1 MTIPRSWALTLA
13 GALALLALAPG
24 GGAAW
29 AQTPAP
35 PAAQEQKADEA
46 GDITSEVEMSR
57 AAIQVRRQALVT
69 AAMDLEPKE
78 SDVFWPLYREYRLE
92 MAKVN
97 DRFVRGLGRYLETYD
112 SLTDETAKKMME
124 EYLSIERARTSVKSK
139 YVSRFLKVLPA
150 KKVAR
155 FFQIDNKL
163 DAVINAE
170 LAQRVPLAR

>member
-1 MTIPRSWALTLA
+1 
-13 GALALLALAPG
+13 
-24 GGAAW
+24 
-29 AQTPAP
+29 
-35 PAAQEQKADEA
+35 
-46 GDITSEVEMSR
+46 
-57 AAIQVRRQALVT
+57 
-69 AAMDLEPKE
+69 
-78 SDVFWPLYREYRLE
+78 

-124 EYLSIERARTSVKSK
+124 EYLSIERARTTVKSK

-170 LAQRVPLAR
+170 LAQTVPLAR